1 MSRVDLAFAFAQAR
15 LQARYGDRPSAAVW
29 SHAEA
34 SGDLATLLQLVRG
47 TALARWTGRLG
58 EQPRVHFI
66 ESRLRAE
73 WQRDVAEV
81 AGWQPPPWQA
91 AVEWLRWLP
100 FLPPLQKLARGG
112 HPQSWMRDDSILGP
126 VVARGPQDRVAALQ
140 HTDLEPLAAAF
151 RPDADVTGAW
161 AGHWRS
167 LWPGPRTACEPL
179 DALHEATARHA
190 EHLARLP
197 DEARARETTSAFRRR
212 LQLFFRRHPLSPTA
226 AVAYLGLV
234 GLDLARLRGLLA
246 VRALRE
252 ESAVST

>member
-15 LQARYGDRPSAAVW
+15 LQARYGDRPSATVW

-58 EQPRVHFI
+58 DRPRVHFI

-81 AGWQPPPWQA
+81 AGWQPPPWRA
-91 AVEWLRWLP
+91 TIEWLCWLP
-100 FLPPLQKLARGG
+100 YLPPLQKLARGG
-112 HPQSWMRDDSILGP
+112 HPQSWMRDDPILGP
-126 VVARGPQDRVAALQ
+126 VVARGPQDRAAALGG
-140 HTDLEPLAAAF
+140 TDLEPLAAAF
-151 RPDADVTGAW
+151 RPDADVAGAW
-161 AGHWRS
+161 VGHWRS
-167 LWPGPRTACEPL
+167 LWPGPRRAREPL
-179 DALHEATARHA
+179 DALREATARHE

-197 DEARARETTSAFRRR
+197 DETRSREAAAAFRGR
-212 LQLFFRRHPLSPTA
+212 LQLFFRQHPLSPTA

-252 ESAVST
+252 ESVVST